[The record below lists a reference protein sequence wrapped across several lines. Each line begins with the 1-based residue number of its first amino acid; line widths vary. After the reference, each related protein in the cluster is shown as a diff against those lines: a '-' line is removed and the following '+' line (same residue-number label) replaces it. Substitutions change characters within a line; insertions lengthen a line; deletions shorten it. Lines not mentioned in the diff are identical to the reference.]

1 MTDVAAL
8 IPAAGAGQRLGLG
21 PKAFIGLGGVTLLER
36 AFALLAP
43 YAEELIV
50 AVPAGYEEEA
60 RRLAAPTE
68 IAGGGAARHVTVL
81 RGGATRQATVERLL
95 AATDATWIVVH
106 DAARPLTPPEVV
118 AHVLEAAR
126 RHGAATAVLPVADTL
141 HDMAANLPVA
151 REGLCTVQT
160 PQAFSRSILQR
171 AHVSARQASRQATDD
186 AQLVRALGHPV
197 ATVHG
202 SPWSHKLTAPDDL
215 PWLEALAFARDS
227 VRG

>member
-21 PKAFIGLGGVTLLER
+21 PKAFVSLGGVTLLER
-36 AFALLAP
+36 ALALLAP
-43 YAEELIV
+43 HAEELIV
-50 AVPAGYEEEA
+50 AVPAGFEEEA
-60 RRLAAPTE
+60 RRLAARTTS
-68 IAGGGAARHVTVL
+68 AGAGAARQVTVL

-95 AATDATWIVVH
+95 AASDAAWIVVH

-118 AHVLEAAR
+118 ARVLEAAR

-141 HDMAANLPVA
+141 HDVAADVAVA
-151 REGLCTVQT
+151 REELRSVQT
-160 PQAFSRSILQR
+160 PQAFSRVILER
-171 AHVSARQASRQATDD
+171 AHVSARQAAREASDD

-202 SPWSHKLTAPDDL
+202 SPWSHKLTGPEDL
-215 PWLEALAFARDS
+215 PWLEALAFARTR